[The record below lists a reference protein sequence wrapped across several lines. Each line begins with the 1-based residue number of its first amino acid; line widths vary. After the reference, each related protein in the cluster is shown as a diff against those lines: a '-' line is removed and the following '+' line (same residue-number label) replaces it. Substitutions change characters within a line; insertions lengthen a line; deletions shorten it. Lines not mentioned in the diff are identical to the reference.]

1 MDVQQ
6 LLTRATDTVT
16 VKKVYGDPIE
26 RDGALVIPVARVRG
40 GAGGGAGTDKD
51 QEASGSGGGLG
62 FTADPAGVYVV
73 KGGDAMWKPAVDVN
87 KIVLGGQIVAVVLA
101 LVLRSILRRS

>member
-6 LLTRATDTVT
+6 LLTRATDSVT

-26 RDGALVIPVARVRG
+26 RDGALVIPVAKVRG

-51 QEASGSGGGLG
+51 EGASGTGGGLG

-73 KGGDAMWKPAVDVN
+73 KGGDAVWRPAVDVN
-87 KIVLGGQIVAVVLA
+87 RIVLGGQLVAVVLL
-101 LVLRSILRRS
+101 LVVRSILRRG

>member
-73 KGGDAMWKPAVDVN
+73 KDGDAVWRPAVDVN
-87 KIVLGGQIVAVVLA
+87 KIVLGGQLVAVVLF
-101 LVLRSILRRS
+101 LVLRSILRRG

>member
-1 MDVQQ
+1 MDVQE
-6 LLTRATDTVT
+6 LLSRATDTVT

-51 QEASGSGGGLG
+51 QEASGSGGGLPSCG
-62 FTADPAGVYVV
+62 ACGRTAIRP
-73 KGGDAMWKPAVDVN
+73 DAS
-87 KIVLGGQIVAVVLA
+87 G
-101 LVLRSILRRS
+101 R